1 MNQAK
6 IKIYVDSGSYIL
18 LDVHNHLPPYS
29 ITMSNSDSPL
39 QANSFT
45 VYLPEFL
52 AQSLKEVKIF
62 ILIYPRVKNKH
73 LLISWL
79 SACIERPRVA
89 PPWHCTD
96 CCFRWRCGDTS
107 VPRCHGRDHFYRST
121 IKPTPLSRTR
131 LGHCQCQGCCS
142 EHMPSSYSRIQKLDS

>member
-96 CCFRWRCGDTS
+96 CCFRWRCGDT
-107 VPRCHGRDHFYRST
+107 
-121 IKPTPLSRTR
+121 
-131 LGHCQCQGCCS
+131 CQCRGATAATIFIGAQLNQHRYLGPGSDIVSVRAAAVNTCHLPTQG
-142 EHMPSSYSRIQKLDS
+142 YKN

>member
-62 ILIYPRVKNKH
+62 IL
-73 LLISWL
+73 
-79 SACIERPRVA
+79 
-89 PPWHCTD
+89 
-96 CCFRWRCGDTS
+96 TS
-107 VPRCHGRDHFYRST
+107 
-121 IKPTPLSRTR
+121 LA
-131 LGHCQCQGCCS
+131 
-142 EHMPSSYSRIQKLDS
+142 